1 MMDLSP
7 NQGKIMPLLRKAWA
21 LTASAAIALTP
32 NLAAQAQNQTAAA
45 APVDLS
51 KHPLLGLP
59 GIRYSP
65 QLQMKMVEVVE
76 QRLQAQGKTKPEI
89 DKFIVKSSGPTTAA
103 ASLALDELINPDSQK
118 NPKVYASRLNRATVA
133 QLPVS
138 SNSAPD
144 VPMYIF
150 VIPVA
155 QAMQEPVA
163 VCVEMPVG
171 MPAEDGKYKNYEIV
185 YHGMIMPS
193 GELKDISWTGER
205 TSSFKPDGAFR
216 RACASYAFAV
226 AQKYDECQ
234 KADITQDCMKRSPE
248 DIAAAQAQR
257 AAAAK
262 NN

>member
-1 MMDLSP
+1 MT
-7 NQGKIMPLLRKAWA
+7 LLRKAWA
-21 LTASAAIALTP
+21 LTASAAMALMP
-32 NLAAQAQNQTAAA
+32 HLAAQAQTTQGAT

-51 KHPLLGLP
+51 THPLLGLP

-65 QLQMKMVEVVE
+65 QLRMKMAEVVKA
-76 QRLQAQGKTKPEI
+76 RLAAQGKTTDQVNEFLLTGS
-89 DKFIVKSSGPTTAA
+89 DPTTAA

-118 NPKVYASRLNRATVA
+118 NPKVYASRLNHATVA

-138 SNSAPD
+138 RNSAPD

>member
-65 QLQMKMVEVVE
+65 QLRMKMAEVVKA
-76 QRLQAQGKTKPEI
+76 RLAAQGKTTDQVNEFLLTGS
-89 DKFIVKSSGPTTAA
+89 DPTTAA
-103 ASLALDELINPDSQK
+103 AAYALREIINP
-118 NPKVYASRLNRATVA
+118 NPEKLPEIHQGRFKQASIA
-133 QLPVS
+133 QLAVS
-138 SNSAPD
+138 PNSAPD
-144 VPMYIF
+144 VPMYNF

-163 VCVEMPVG
+163 VCVEMPLGV
-171 MPAEDGKYKNYEIV
+171 PEADGKYKNYEIV

-193 GELKDISWTGER
+193 GELKDIPWTGER
-205 TSSFKPDGAFR
+205 TSSFKPDGTFR
-216 RACASYAFAV
+216 RACASYVFAV
-226 AQKYDECQ
+226 AKRFDECQ
-234 KADITQDCMKRSPE
+234 KAGVTQDCMKRRPE

>member
-21 LTASAAIALTP
+21 LTTSAAMALMP
-32 NLAAQAQNQTAAA
+32 HLAAQAQTTQGAT

-51 KHPLLGLP
+51 QHPLLALP
-59 GIRYSP
+59 GIRYAT
-65 QLQMKMVEVVE
+65 QLRMKMVEVVE
-76 QRLQAQGKTKPEI
+76 NRLQAQGKTKRQINEFLLTGS
-89 DKFIVKSSGPTTAA
+89 DPTTAA
-103 ASLALDELINPDSQK
+103 ASLALDELINPDPVKLSDIYQGRFIE
-118 NPKVYASRLNRATVA
+118 STIT
-133 QLPVS
+133 QLPIS
-138 SNSAPD
+138 PNSAPD
-144 VPMYIF
+144 VPMYSF

-205 TSSFKPDGAFR
+205 TSSFKRDGAFR
-216 RACASYAFAV
+216 RACASYVLAV
-226 AQKYDECQ
+226 AKRFDECQ
-234 KADITQDCMKRSPE
+234 KAGITQDCMKRRPE

>member
-1 MMDLSP
+1 MT
-7 NQGKIMPLLRKAWA
+7 LLRKAWA
-21 LTASAAIALTP
+21 LTASAAMALMP

-65 QLQMKMVEVVE
+65 QLRMKMAEVVKA
-76 QRLQAQGKTKPEI
+76 RLAAQGKTTDQVNEFLLTGS
-89 DKFIVKSSGPTTAA
+89 DPTTAA
-103 ASLALDELINPDSQK
+103 AAYALREIINPDPVRLPDIYQGRFI
-118 NPKVYASRLNRATVA
+118 ASNIV
-133 QLPVS
+133 QLPIS
-138 SNSAPD
+138 PNSAPD
-144 VPMYIF
+144 VPMYSF

-185 YHGMIMPS
+185 YHGMIIPS

>member
-32 NLAAQAQNQTAAA
+32 NLAAQAQNQTAAV

-65 QLQMKMVEVVE
+65 QLQMKMVEVVK
-76 QRLQAQGKTKPEI
+76 QRLQAQGKTKREI
-89 DKFIVKSSGPTTAA
+89 NDFIVTRSGPTTAA
-103 ASLALDELINPDSQK
+103 AAYALREIINPDPVKLSDIYQGRFIE
-118 NPKVYASRLNRATVA
+118 STIT
-133 QLPVS
+133 QLPIS
-138 SNSAPD
+138 PNSAPD
-144 VPMYIF
+144 VPMYSF

-205 TSSFKPDGAFR
+205 TSSFKRDGAFR
-216 RACASYAFAV
+216 RACASYVLAV
-226 AQKYDECQ
+226 AKRFDECQ
-234 KADITQDCMKRSPE
+234 KAGITQDCMKRRPE

>member
-21 LTASAAIALTP
+21 LTASAAMALMP
-32 NLAAQAQNQTAAA
+32 HLAAQAQTTQGAT

-51 KHPLLGLP
+51 THPLLGLP

-65 QLQMKMVEVVE
+65 QLQMKMVEVVKA
-76 QRLQAQGKTKPEI
+76 RLADQGKTPRQVN
-89 DKFIVKSSGPTTAA
+89 DFIVTRSGPTTAA